1 MCNIKITS
9 NNTNNA
15 LQNFNF
21 AQNINDNGYIVTGFK
36 EATLNDETIATTLS
50 NLLNNNVINLSIEF
64 DLTSEES
71 LLNITNQNQ
80 LINAIK
86 LYIQNKIN
94 SSYEKG
100 LVVNNVLY
108 PSSYII
114 QNLTIILPKYTT
126 LNDNEQGILQNV
138 QITYANTYSV
148 SNLNSNN
155 YEISNL
161 CTSSIKLLQDNN
173 NSICSLLNNLI
184 QSNIAL
190 MNYSLSPTQSLQST
204 YKNNFIQAIK
214 TAIMYEVIFN
224 KKTYIA
230 NKMQYTVSQ
239 IINVIQNLDINLPDN
254 NASLNNNAGTVSN
267 ITLSYNGI
275 KINNT
280 YTITNLAKINTSSN
294 TNELSINFN
303 QSSYFIS
310 TVNGNN
316 LSNFKITPNISN

>member
-1 MCNIKITS
+1 MCNINITS

-15 LQNFNF
+15 LQNFNYGE
-21 AQNINDNGYIVTGFK
+21 NINNANYEVTGFK
-36 EATLNDETIATTLS
+36 EATLNDESIATALS

-71 LLNITNQNQ
+71 LLNITNQSQ

-86 LYIQNKIN
+86 LYIQQAIN
-94 SSYEKG
+94 NLYEQN
-100 LVVNNVLY
+100 LVVNNVSY

-114 QNLTIILPKYTT
+114 KNLTIILPKYTT

-173 NSICSLLNNLI
+173 NSICNLLNNLI

-224 KKTYIA
+224 EKTYIA

-310 TVNGNN
+310 TVDGNN

>member
-1 MCNIKITS
+1 MCNINITS

-15 LQNFNF
+15 LQNFNY

-36 EATLNDETIATTLS
+36 EATLNDETIAAALS

-94 SSYEKG
+94 GSYEQN

-108 PSSYII
+108 PLSYII
-114 QNLTIILPKYTT
+114 QNLTITLPKYTT

-190 MNYSLSPTQSLQST
+190 MNYSLLPSQSLQST

-224 KKTYIA
+224 KKTYIT

-267 ITLSYNGI
+267 ITLSYNGT

>member
-1 MCNIKITS
+1 MCNINITS

-15 LQNFNF
+15 LQNFNYGE
-21 AQNINDNGYIVTGFK
+21 NINNANYEVTGFK
-36 EATLNDETIATTLS
+36 EATLNDETIATALS
-50 NLLNNNVINLSIEF
+50 NLLNNNVINLSKEF

-86 LYIQNKIN
+86 LYIQQQIN
-94 SSYEKG
+94 NLYEQS
-100 LVVNNVLY
+100 LVVNNVSY

-114 QNLTIILPKYTT
+114 KNLTIILPKYTT
-126 LNDNEQGILQNV
+126 LNNNEQGILQNV

-184 QSNIAL
+184 HSNIAL

-224 KKTYIA
+224 EKTYIA

-310 TVNGNN
+310 AVNGNN